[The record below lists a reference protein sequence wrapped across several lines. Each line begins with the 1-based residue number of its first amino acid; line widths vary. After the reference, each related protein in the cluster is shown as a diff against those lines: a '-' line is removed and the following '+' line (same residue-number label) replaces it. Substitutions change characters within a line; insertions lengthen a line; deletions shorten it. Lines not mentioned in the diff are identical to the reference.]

1 MIRSL
6 LALVSPKGPRVGCHT
21 CRRNSRGR
29 SASPTVRHQQSQ
41 ERRGQLAVSGEASST
56 GRLRGSAESTQ
67 QDPGSE
73 YAIGTDSP
81 SRSRQHR
88 GTVSSNVAGMGLV
101 KGSGS
106 NIVEVDMLEQ
116 SATAI
121 DPSTRLQLELDSQPH
136 LQLPTHAELLSS
148 DMVFDRSAV
157 QDKARS
163 SSAFSASLL
172 RAGLE
177 GVDGTTV
184 DHLVSGLQLGWRDD
198 GDRHVSQGQ
207 LTSPRT
213 GTSLPPAVRTNTAA
227 EEAELLGTET
237 DVEDEVTKTDL

>member
-1 MIRSL
+1 M
-6 LALVSPKGPRVGCHT
+6 
-21 CRRNSRGR
+21 
-29 SASPTVRHQQSQ
+29 
-41 ERRGQLAVSGEASST
+41 SGEASST
-56 GRLRGSAESTQ
+56 GRLGGGAESTQ
-67 QDPGSE
+67 KDPGPE
-73 YAIGTDSP
+73 HAIGTDSP

-106 NIVEVDMLEQ
+106 NLVEVDMLEQ
-116 SATAI
+116 SATAS
-121 DPSTRLQLELDSQPH
+121 DPSTRLQLELVSQPH

-184 DHLVSGLQLGWRDD
+184 DHLGSGLQLGWRDD
-198 GDRHVSQGQ
+198 GDRHVSHGQ

-213 GTSLPPAVRTNTAA
+213 GTSPLPPAVRTNTAA

-237 DVEDEVTKTDL
+237 DVEDDVANLLTLTKTDL